1 MGLKLNGATDGS
13 IELNPQ
19 DSLGSDRVITLNATG
34 NSTLTLPDSNGTLD
48 RLERAGNILQVK
60 QTHLTTRFSIAYT
73 GGVDFNVT
81 GLNVSL
87 TPRSSSSKIL
97 IFARLQF
104 EINDTGFQDMA
115 FNLTRNGTY
124 VGKTSDSAGV
134 RRTGLAGPCSGYF
147 GSDASSTQ
155 DNMSFNY
162 LDSPNSVA
170 ALTYQ
175 VALQSR
181 YGSIIYINRAVNDTD
196 SVAYEWLTSSITAME
211 VAG

>member
-1 MGLKLNGATDGS
+1 MGLKLNGATSGS
-13 IELNPQ
+13 IELDPQ
-19 DSLGSDRVITLNATG
+19 ADLGSDRVITLNATG

-73 GGVDFNVT
+73 SGVDFDVT

-87 TPRSSSSKIL
+87 TPRSSSSKVL

-104 EINDTGFQDMA
+104 EINATDFQDIT
-115 FNLTRNGTY
+115 FNLTRNDTF
-124 VGKTSDSAGV
+124 VGKTSDAPGS
-134 RRTGLAGPCSGYF
+134 RKTGLAGPCSGYYNA
-147 GSDASSTQ
+147 DASSTQ

-162 LDSPNSVA
+162 LDSPNSTA

-175 VALQSR
+175 VAMQSR
-181 YGSIIYINRAVNDTD
+181 YGTTIYINRAVNDTD
-196 SVAYEWLTSSITAME
+196 NIAYEWMTSSITAME